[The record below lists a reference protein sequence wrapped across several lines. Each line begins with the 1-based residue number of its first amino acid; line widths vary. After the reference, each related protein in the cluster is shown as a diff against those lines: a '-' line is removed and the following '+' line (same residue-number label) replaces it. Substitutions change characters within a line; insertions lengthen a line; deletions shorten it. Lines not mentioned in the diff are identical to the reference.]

1 MMRSATL
8 SIDALTGNLRDHLQ
22 QHGDDVV
29 LDLRGDACGMGIDVV
44 SSHAKELGFHHAL
57 MSPRDLPRSVLDQAP
72 PGQPAIDGWWSGLAG
87 AVMTFA
93 ADIVSVK
100 RVPADSPVSYGYRY
114 RTTQETT
121 LVLVG
126 AGYADGVPRTASGHA
141 QVSIAGSLFP
151 IAGRIAM
158 DQCVVDIGDAE
169 AAVGDQAVFWGD
181 TPTLED
187 WSQWASRPPAALL
200 TRIGTRVVKRWV

>member
-8 SIDALTGNLRDHLQ
+8 SIDALTGNLRDLLE
-22 QHGDDVV
+22 QHGDDGV
-29 LDLRGDACGMGIDVV
+29 LDLRADACGMGVEVV
-44 SSHAKELGFHHAL
+44 SAHAKDLGFHHAL
-57 MSPRDLPRSVLDQAP
+57 ISPRDAPRSALDSAP
-72 PGQPAIDGWWSGLAG
+72 EGLPVVDGWWSGTAG
-87 AVMTFA
+87 AIMTFS
-93 ADIVSVK
+93 ADIISVK
-100 RVPADSPVSYGYRY
+100 RVPADSPVSYGYHY

-121 LVLVG
+121 LVLVA
-126 AGYADGVPRTASGHA
+126 AGYADGVPRTASGNA
-141 QVSIAGSLFP
+141 SVAISGSLFP

-158 DQCVVDIGDAE
+158 DQFIVDIGDRE
-169 AAVGDQAVFWGD
+169 ANVGDRAVMWGD